1 MSELFTS
8 LTDAVSLIRDGD
20 VVAFEGF
27 THLIPFAA
35 AHELIRQGR
44 RELTLVRMTPDLI
57 CDQLIGAGCAARL
70 VFSWGGNPGVGSLH
84 RFRDAVESG
93 WPRPLEVEEYTHA
106 ALANAYEAG
115 ACNLPFAMFRSHR
128 GDLAAVN
135 PKFRTLKCPY
145 TGEELTTVPAMRPD
159 VGVIHAQKADADGN
173 VLVEGIIGVQKQVV
187 LASRIA
193 IATVEERVEAFEH
206 LHPNACVLPYWTL
219 DAVAVA
225 PGGAAPSYAHGY
237 YERDN
242 AYYIQWERLSADRA
256 TFLKWLDEQV
266 LNRAVP
272 A

>member
-8 LTDAVSLIRDGD
+8 LTDAVSLISDGD

-93 WPRPLEVEEYTHA
+93 WPRPLALEEYTHA

-115 ACNLPFAMFRSHR
+115 ACNLPFALFRSHR
-128 GDLAAVN
+128 GDLATVN
-135 PKFRTLKCPY
+135 PKFRTMQCPY
-145 TGEELTTVPAMRPD
+145 TGEALTTVPSMRPD

-193 IATVEERVEAFEH
+193 IATVEERVETFGP
-206 LHPNACVLPYWTL
+206 LHPNACVLPHWTL
-219 DAVAVA
+219 DAIAVA
-225 PGGAAPSYAHGY
+225 PRGAAPSYAHGY

-242 AYYIQWERLSADRA
+242 ACYIQWERVSADRTA
-256 TFLKWLDEQV
+256 FLEWLDAHV
-266 LNRAVP
+266 INRAVP